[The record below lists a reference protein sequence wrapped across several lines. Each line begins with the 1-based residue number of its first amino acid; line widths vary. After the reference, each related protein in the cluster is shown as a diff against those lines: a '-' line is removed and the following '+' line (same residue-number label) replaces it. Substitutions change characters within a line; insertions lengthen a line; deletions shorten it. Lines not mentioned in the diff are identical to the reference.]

1 MTNRYATC
9 QTLDDLRKA
18 YRRDAMIH
26 HPDRGGDTVTM
37 QAINRDYAERYEVLR
52 KAHNSAAD
60 EHHQVT
66 EPPEEFIRVV
76 SYLLRMDGLTVELCG
91 RWLWITGDTMPH
103 KDRLK
108 AIGCRWAPK
117 KRAWSWHY
125 SQDDVPFSRGK
136 KTMDAIRRKYG
147 SERWS
152 STRTTSRTADD
163 RTAIHA

>member
-37 QAINRDYAERYEVLR
+37 QAINRDYAERY
-52 KAHNSAAD
+52 
-60 EHHQVT
+60 
-66 EPPEEFIRVV
+66 EEFIRVV

-125 SQDDVPFSRGK
+125 SQDDAPFSRGK
-136 KTMDAIRRKYG
+136 KSMDAIRRKYG